1 MIDQELDQLS
11 RALIAATDRLNSED
25 FRARQ
30 ARYIALEQEFIALGN
45 ELEAE
50 EKAVEA
56 AQAALTSY
64 VNGNYLDLGGVADE
78 ATESDDELFGTPE
91 LNAAI
96 EDAKNEAYNYT
107 VWMRE
112 QSSGSPFC
120 EQMNAVQAIPTDD
133 DEYATAK
140 ANGALS

>member
-30 ARYIALEQEFIALGN
+30 ARYIALEQEFLALGN

-78 ATESDDELFGTPE
+78 AEDDGLFEPQAFVSDDHLESIGIAP
-91 LNAAI
+91 
-96 EDAKNEAYNYT
+96 
-107 VWMRE
+107 
-112 QSSGSPFC
+112 
-120 EQMNAVQAIPTDD
+120 IPTDD